1 MIINEKPGVSVHGHV
16 LITDI
21 TDPANT
27 YTVLDK
33 DNAIHSENFSVA
45 IADSLAG
52 SVDSA
57 GLRIGAVSTMAFGN
71 GATTIL
77 STGRVTYK
85 TPRVSTY
92 GGLYNQTYSKKINAN
107 LFPTVES
114 DFNSVTT
121 VHIPGQIFS
130 DIVCVCTL
138 GLSEPSDQTVSSS
151 TDMDGKYVFDEIMLA
166 SGDADTGALTP
177 LTHLIF
183 HPVEKSANRVLQVK
197 YTIRIQIQ

>member
-1 MIINEKPGVSVHGHV
+1 MELREKPSLKVEGHV
-16 LITDI
+16 LITDV
-21 TDPANT
+21 TEADNQFV
-27 YTVLDK
+27 VLDK
-33 DNAIHSENFSVA
+33 KNAIHSENFSVA
-45 IADSLAG
+45 IASALSATSDSQ
-52 SVDSA
+52 
-57 GLRIGAVSTMAFGN
+57 GLIIGAISSMAFGN
-71 GATTIL
+71 GGTTIL

-92 GGLYNQTYSKKINAN
+92 GGLYNQTYAKKINGN
-107 LFPTVES
+107 LFTSVET
-114 DFNSVTT
+114 DFNSVST

-138 GLSEPSDQTVSSS
+138 GLGEPTDQTVSSS
-151 TDMDGKYVFDEIMLA
+151 TDMEGKYVFDEIMIA
-166 SGDADTGALTP
+166 TGDSSVSTLTP

>member
-1 MIINEKPGVSVHGHV
+1 MNIIEKPGVSVHGHV

-21 TDPANT
+21 TDTKNPVV
-27 YTVLDK
+27 VLDK

-45 IADSLAG
+45 IANSLAG
-52 SVDSA
+52 SEDSA
-57 GLRIGAVSTMAFGN
+57 GLKFGSISTMAFGN

-92 GGLYNQTYSKKINAN
+92 GGLYNQTYAKKINAN
-107 LFPTVES
+107 LFASVES
-114 DFNSVTT
+114 DFNSVST

-138 GLSEPSDQTVSSS
+138 GLGEPEDQTVSSS

-166 SGDADTGALTP
+166 TGDDTTGALTP

-183 HPVEKSANRVLQVK
+183 HPVEKSSNRVLQVK